1 MLNDPIDMYCE
12 RVGPE
17 FWSEPI
23 NALSNLAIIISA
35 GFLVLF
41 FYRDKRADRS
51 DPVLWFLIFLVFLV
65 GVGSGLFHTFA
76 VRWAMWADVI
86 PITVFTV
93 VYAYFALRRFVRL
106 SLQASLIWTVVMLV
120 LTAGLP
126 DITGLSGSTYVPA
139 MVGMLGAGLLLLYR
153 DRRDPNGKALSIAGC
168 VFAAALG
175 FRTLDMPL
183 CELIPSGTHY
193 FWHLLDAV
201 ALYIL
206 TRAMIAFSRRR
217 A

>member
-1 MLNDPIDMYCE
+1 MYCE

-23 NALSNLAIIISA
+23 NALSNLAIVLSA
-35 GFLVLF
+35 GVLLWLF
-41 FYRDKRADRS
+41 HRDNRADRG
-51 DPVLWFLIFLVFLV
+51 DPALWVLIFLVFLV

-93 VYAYFALRRFVRL
+93 VYAYLALRRFMCL
-106 SLQASLIWTVVMLV
+106 SVQASLIWTIVMLV
-120 LTAGLP
+120 LTAALP
-126 DITGLSGSTYVPA
+126 EITGLAGSTYVPA

-153 DRRDPNGKALSIAGC
+153 DRRDLNGKALSIAGC
-168 VFAAALG
+168 VFAVALG

-206 TRAMIAFSRRR
+206 TRAMISFSRRR